1 LEEIC
6 EIPIRFDAFSAKI
19 GAKIAKFQWFCL
31 KFMKMS
37 PKFATKICWI
47 VEVGEV
53 QRNINLVDL
62 AKSFQTSI
70 YLQKSASIQPRT
82 SYLIF
87 FNFPS
92 LQGFNFHRPP
102 APGSSSPAFVSSW
115 LLKSA
120 GQRACPWLLSSV
132 ASRTS
137 GAVPR
142 PKGWLIEIFSVV
154 KAQCI

>member
-1 LEEIC
+1 MILAPKIKKPMIFGFFRYLEEIC
-6 EIPIRFDAFSAKI
+6 EIPIKFDAFSAKI

-82 SYLIF
+82 SHLIF
-87 FNFPS
+87 IILAASRDLIFTE
-92 LQGFNFHRPP
+92 R
-102 APGSSSPAFVSSW
+102 SSPW
-115 LLKSA
+115 
-120 GQRACPWLLSSV
+120 
-132 ASRTS
+132 
-137 GAVPR
+137 
-142 PKGWLIEIFSVV
+142 
-154 KAQCI
+154 

>member
-1 LEEIC
+1 MILAPKIKKANDFFFFRYLEEIC
-6 EIPIRFDAFSAKI
+6 EILIKIDAFSAKI

-102 APGSSSPAFVSSW
+102 PSIARF
-115 LLKSA
+115 
-120 GQRACPWLLSSV
+120 C
-132 ASRTS
+132 
-137 GAVPR
+137 
-142 PKGWLIEIFSVV
+142 
-154 KAQCI
+154 

>member
-1 LEEIC
+1 MILAPKIKLFLVFLRYLEEIC
-6 EIPIRFDAFSAKI
+6 EIPIKFDAFSAKI

-102 APGSSSPAFVSSW
+102 APRCTLRERCWSGEVPPSCTDAHARSTLEVEIRTGPST
-115 LLKSA
+115 LL
-120 GQRACPWLLSSV
+120 
-132 ASRTS
+132 
-137 GAVPR
+137 
-142 PKGWLIEIFSVV
+142 
-154 KAQCI
+154 

>member
-1 LEEIC
+1 MILGVFFRYLEEIC
-6 EIPIRFDAFSAKI
+6 EIPIKFDAFSAKI

-102 APGSSSPAFVSSW
+102 APAARCVRRTGWRMSRIRQGVERGSNEVCTTFYH
-115 LLKSA
+115 KTC
-120 GQRACPWLLSSV
+120 RARQL
-132 ASRTS
+132 R
-137 GAVPR
+137 
-142 PKGWLIEIFSVV
+142 
-154 KAQCI
+154 

>member
-1 LEEIC
+1 MILAPKMKKANDFFRYLEEIC
-6 EIPIRFDAFSAKI
+6 EIPIKFDAFSAKI

-47 VEVGEV
+47 FEVGEV

-82 SYLIF
+82 SRSKFGSQITLLITYRASCSQEEERTQARVYVCGSVGAIGFYNFQMNNVIVWTF
-87 FNFPS
+87 FWHGN
-92 LQGFNFHRPP
+92 L
-102 APGSSSPAFVSSW
+102 
-115 LLKSA
+115 
-120 GQRACPWLLSSV
+120 
-132 ASRTS
+132 
-137 GAVPR
+137 
-142 PKGWLIEIFSVV
+142 
-154 KAQCI
+154 